1 MLPSKLL
8 LFLQLTLEQ
17 TINKHFC
24 LPVMIDHSKMIII
37 HHLKLEENGIETTL
51 KSSFELRKQKS
62 ILRRKLSSNGA
73 VGSVLVR
80 GKFIA
85 LLFGLSINAFRA
97 AWTTLSNPIRRQ
109 IRGGNLNAKEP
120 LSHVYTYLTTLDK
133 NQSFN
138 GAILLDKSLK
148 WRVIF
153 QNES

>member
-1 MLPSKLL
+1 MAFFWSFRYLPIELAPQII
-8 LFLQLTLEQ
+8 LFA
-17 TINKHFC
+17 
-24 LPVMIDHSKMIII
+24 DHSKMIII

-97 AWTTLSNPIRRQ
+97 A
-109 IRGGNLNAKEP
+109 
-120 LSHVYTYLTTLDK
+120 
-133 NQSFN
+133 
-138 GAILLDKSLK
+138 
-148 WRVIF
+148 
-153 QNES
+153 